1 MKANK
6 YVKKCGPYEVTSI
19 SQDGQGIRI
28 ELYPAFP
35 QYNISEKQR
44 TAKYVDGQWVKEPR
58 WALHR
63 YKGEGGGPSI
73 FSVIALAS
81 EIEAFLN
88 QPYSEKEVADW
99 KELNAKA
106 LAKVRAEAN
115 KRFEKAMKKLEDSH
129 RGE

>member
-35 QYNISEKQR
+35 EYNITEKRRAQSD
-44 TAKYVDGQWVKEPR
+44 VDGSWKKETK

-63 YKGEGGGPSI
+63 YKGEGGGPGI
-73 FSVIALAS
+73 FSVIALAK

-88 QPYSEKEVADW
+88 QSYSEKEIADW

-106 LAKVRAEAN
+106 LAKVRADIN
-115 KRFEKAMKKLEDSH
+115 KRFEKAMAKQEREAKK
-129 RGE
+129 